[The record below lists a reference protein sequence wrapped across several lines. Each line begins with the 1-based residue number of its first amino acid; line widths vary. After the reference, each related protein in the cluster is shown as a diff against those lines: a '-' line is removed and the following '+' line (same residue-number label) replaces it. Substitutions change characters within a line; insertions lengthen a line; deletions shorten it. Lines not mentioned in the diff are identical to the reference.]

1 MATAAN
7 QTRWTPATRQYP
19 APLRR
24 WLACWLLLGDTAA
37 SNISSGQRCSHTV
50 RPMMVSDSTVR
61 WARQSVDEHMP
72 AGELVIVDLSGKTSF
87 KACLVDIPTSYG
99 RPADAAAVSLD
110 GESYQLVLAI
120 RRNWVND
127 WTRPSRTC
135 LITTMSAPKLIHTTP
150 WFEDDAGLTTDD
162 EDSAKALSTRMVVTS
177 RVCEPRSVRHIMTG
191 SRRLARITRDQLF
204 LSFEKAVADSTKSS
218 HFLVGAKASIPVR
231 HFIE

>member
-1 MATAAN
+1 M
-7 QTRWTPATRQYP
+7 
-19 APLRR
+19 
-24 WLACWLLLGDTAA
+24 
-37 SNISSGQRCSHTV
+37 
-50 RPMMVSDSTVR
+50 
-61 WARQSVDEHMP
+61 
-72 AGELVIVDLSGKTSF
+72 
-87 KACLVDIPTSYG
+87 DIPTSYG